1 VKIVATYSIKGG
13 VGKTATAVN
22 LGWLAARDG
31 CRTLIW
37 DLDPQA
43 AATWLFRVKP
53 RVAGGGKALVRRTR
67 PLDEAIKATD
77 FARLDL
83 VPADFSYRH
92 LDLVLDSTKR
102 PLRRLGRV
110 LAPLAAEF
118 DLVLLDCAPGITLV
132 SESVFRAADA
142 LLVPMVPATLSLRT
156 LDQLQDFVGNHDVD
170 TAVLPFF
177 SMADRRKRLH
187 REVIGSLPA
196 ERPGVLASVV
206 PVSAEVERMGLHR
219 APIATF
225 APHDRAAAAFEELW
239 TEVRSRL
246 GL

>member
-1 VKIVATYSIKGG
+1 
-13 VGKTATAVN
+13 
-22 LGWLAARDG
+22 
-31 CRTLIW
+31 
-37 DLDPQA
+37 
-43 AATWLFRVKP
+43 
-53 RVAGGGKALVRRTR
+53 VAGGGKALVRRTR

-77 FARLDL
+77 FERLDL
-83 VPADFSYRH
+83 IPADFSYRH

-110 LAPLAAEF
+110 LAPLAGEF

-156 LDQLQDFVGNHDVD
+156 LDQLQAFVGDHDVD
-170 TAVLPFF
+170 TSVLPFF

-187 REVIGSLPA
+187 REVIESLPA

-219 APIATF
+219 APIAAF
-225 APHDRAAAAFEELW
+225 APHDRAAAAFEALW
-239 TEVRSRL
+239 AEVRSRL